1 MIIYHPYKDANH
13 CAYRLMS
20 LMYGLVAPAT
30 STFLSIA
37 DFYYLFPSEL
47 KQLDNWPRKNSSDY
61 KIVNAIEDSHEHIS
75 DPRMTFF
82 EMKEVRNNAFLNL
95 ISRGII
101 YELPNT
107 NKKFSLIRDS
117 IPDSLI
123 EVLDSDAFR
132 VSNVYNIITKKL
144 FLLPLNGHNG
154 LKAKSGLMEYRYDA

>member
-1 MIIYHPYKDANH
+1 
-13 CAYRLMS
+13 
-20 LMYGLVAPAT
+20 MYGLDAPAS

-47 KQLDNWPRKNSSDY
+47 KQLNNWPRKNSRDY
-61 KIVNAIEDSHEHIS
+61 AIVNSIEECHEHIS

-101 YELPNT
+101 FEMPNS
-107 NKKFSLIRDS
+107 NRSFSLIRDS
-117 IPDSLI
+117 IPDALI
-123 EVLDSDAFR
+123 DVLDCDTFR
-132 VSNVYNIITKKL
+132 TSHAYQIITKKL
-144 FLLPLNGHNG
+144 ILLPLNGNNG